1 MEVRS
6 KNDTNRYILKKFN
19 KYRDAGVREYWLV
32 DPEENTIETYLFTEE
47 GTLVNDYT
55 FDDRVP
61 VRIWD
66 KQCVVDF
73 AEIKEDLKSVFGDEP
88 LTDV

>member
-32 DPEENTIETYLFTEE
+32 DP
-47 GTLVNDYT
+47 
-55 FDDRVP
+55 
-61 VRIWD
+61 
-66 KQCVVDF
+66 

>member
-19 KYRDAGVREYWLV
+19 KYRDAGV
-32 DPEENTIETYLFTEE
+32 
-47 GTLVNDYT
+47 
-55 FDDRVP
+55 RVP